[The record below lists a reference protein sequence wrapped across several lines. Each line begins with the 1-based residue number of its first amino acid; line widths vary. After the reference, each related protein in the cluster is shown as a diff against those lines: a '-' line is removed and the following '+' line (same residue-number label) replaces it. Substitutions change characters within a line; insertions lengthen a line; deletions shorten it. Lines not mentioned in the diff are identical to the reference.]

1 MIKNAPNP
9 EAAVAFLQFVLSEDH
24 GLKTLEQ
31 MGQPPMV
38 PPIVPDDVMAQKMPA
53 EIAGLVEVKD

>member
-24 GLKTLEQ
+24 GLKTLEG
-31 MGQPPMV
+31 MGQPPME
-38 PPIVPDDVMAQKMPA
+38 PAAVPDAAMAQKMPPVL
-53 EIAGLVEVKD
+53 AGLVEVKD